1 MTFLIQN
8 FPRWGLQNLAKW
20 VSVGGMFALGFGGF
34 LAGDRAIAA
43 EEVVLTYGVFNE
55 TVSVESLQT
64 LVETGE
70 TTASLDFLFDVMNIT
85 PEQARSSLTQD
96 IEVSVNF
103 IDDVFYSLPGE
114 FVLFQMGQVFH
125 NKARRANIQALR
137 SSLILS
143 ASEDSNLTLLE
154 FFEKYPNSTLY
165 VDGMLL
171 ADVANDVSDFV
182 EKTGRSLAVPIAV
195 IKDLLD
201 SVVCDCGT
209 QSITPEDRSNP
220 PEFQ

>member
-1 MTFLIQN
+1 MTFLIQI
-8 FPRWGLQNLAKW
+8 FPRWGLKSLAKW
-20 VSVGGMFALGFGGF
+20 VSVGGIFALGLGGF
-34 LAGDRAIAA
+34 CAGDRAMAA
-43 EEVVLTYGVFNE
+43 ENVVLTYGVFNE

-70 TTASLDFLFDVMNIT
+70 TTASLDFLFNVMNIT
-85 PEQARSSLTQD
+85 PEQARSTLTQD
-96 IEVSVNF
+96 VEVSVNF

-143 ASEDSNLTLLE
+143 ASEDNNLTLLE
-154 FFEKYPNSTLY
+154 FFEKYPNETLY

-182 EKTGRSLAVPIAV
+182 ERTGNSLAVPIAIV
-195 IKDLLD
+195 KDLLG

-209 QSITPEDRSNP
+209 QSILPEEGSNTP
-220 PEFQ
+220 